1 MGQAWRP
8 APRPSRFDR
17 NGLLLNSVDLK
28 PLPSRIPLPGADK
41 LSRAALAF
49 AFLASAGGL
58 VSIAFSHACL
68 GASLVLLAASN
79 TEVRFPPIKAPLFA
93 FLGLTVV
100 SLLAS
105 DAPWEGLPQ
114 IKKFF
119 VFAFLPV
126 VYSLLARR
134 HEAHRLLQAWF
145 VVAGLTAAVSIV
157 QFVYKWQTARAA
169 GEDFYSSYI
178 GNRISGSFS
187 HWMTFSEVGLLVFVV
202 LAAYLLFSP
211 QGRKKTRV
219 FWVGGGVLM
228 GASLL
233 LSFTRSVWLALLVCS
248 LYLIWNRKRK
258 LLWFVPLL
266 FVILAALSPDAA
278 RQRIASINPGANPAR
293 LLMWETGWNMVK
305 AHPWL
310 GVGPER
316 VGPRFEEFMPE
327 WEGELPDAYYGH
339 LHNVYIHYAAERGV
353 PAALALL
360 WLLFRV
366 LGDCRGALMRVP
378 RGRDDDRFLL
388 HATMAATLAVMIVG
402 CFDLTLG
409 DSEILAVYLAIV
421 ALGYGAVSRAASRG
435 SVL

>member
-1 MGQAWRP
+1 MSQ
-8 APRPSRFDR
+8 
-17 NGLLLNSVDLK
+17 
-28 PLPSRIPLPGADK
+28 
-41 LSRAALAF
+41 AALAF

-58 VSIAFSHACL
+58 VSIALSHACL
-68 GASLVLLAASN
+68 GASLVLLVASK
-79 TEVRFPPIKAPLFA
+79 TPLRFPPIKAPLFA
-93 FLGLTVV
+93 FLGLTVI
-100 SLLAS
+100 SLFAS
-105 DAPWEGLPQ
+105 DVPADGLPQ

-134 HEAHRLLQAWF
+134 HAAHRLLQAWF
-145 VVAGLTAAVSIV
+145 ILAGVTAAVSIV

-178 GNRISGSFS
+178 GNRITGSFS

-202 LAAYLLFSP
+202 LAAYLLFSE

-219 FWVGGGVLM
+219 FWVGCAALIGI
-228 GASLL
+228 SLL
-233 LSFTRSVWLALLVCS
+233 LSFTRSVWLAALICS
-248 LYLIWNRKRK
+248 VYLIGYWKRK
-258 LLWFVPLL
+258 VLLALPLAI
-266 FVILAALSPDAA
+266 FILIVVSPDAA
-278 RQRIASINPGANPAR
+278 RQRLASIKPGANPAR
-293 LLMWETGWNMVK
+293 LLMWETGWNMVR

-316 VGPRFEEFMPE
+316 VGPRFEEFMPP
-327 WEGELPDAYYGH
+327 WEGDLPDAYYGH
-339 LHNVYIHYAAERGV
+339 LHNVYIHYAAERGL

-366 LGDCRGALMRVP
+366 LGDCRAALARVP
-378 RGRDDDRFLL
+378 RGRNDDRFLL
-388 HATMAATLAVMIVG
+388 HAALAATLAVMIVG

-421 ALGYGAVSRAASRG
+421 AMGYGAVGRAAGRG
-435 SVL
+435 SAA